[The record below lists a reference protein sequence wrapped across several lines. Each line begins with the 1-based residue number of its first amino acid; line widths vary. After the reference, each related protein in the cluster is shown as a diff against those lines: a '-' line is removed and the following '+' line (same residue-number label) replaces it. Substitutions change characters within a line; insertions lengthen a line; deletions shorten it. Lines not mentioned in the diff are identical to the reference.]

1 MKDNKI
7 KNEFIELRTLREKCY
22 MNKKSRLECY
32 DELLEKV
39 KYELQMRD
47 FSEISTDRLITIMD
61 NLENKLNNDLE
72 NTHRYLLRVNEN

>member
-1 MKDNKI
+1 MRNNKT
-7 KNEFIELRTLREKCY
+7 KNEFIELREKY
-22 MNKKSRLECY
+22 WMNKKSRLECY

-47 FSEISTDRLITIMD
+47 FSEISTDRLIAIMD